1 MWQKYEDDY
10 MQDIENFVKNQEGN
24 KEIRI
29 NLPGRS
35 EEECQLRRRERR
47 SEGHEPKTEDQIPLY
62 KNDWIYF
69 QPQGLNEIPL
79 LPFLNICKF
88 LPYQQ
93 VFRILPL
100 VCRHFRQLIQGYQI
114 PINSVDIINPTHPEL
129 TLTMLARKVVDCNQ
143 MVLARQPKVKN
154 LKLWGFLAENLIN
167 KFQNSL
173 RELSYESDWC
183 RNFLEHR
190 KMWSNISRLKIVLTT
205 HRERRF
211 SGLTLVPGGC
221 FYYNQAI
228 MECMDQFLLRQLTD
242 SLLESNTFS
251 WYIVK
256 GRERDAI
263 GMLRSEELCLLR
275 LKLLRNFQTIETWEE
290 LITSIHD
297 DHSLTDFLAV
307 CQQARSL
314 ETLTVSLTEDAF
326 IIGSA
331 KKWSAFISSL
341 RQSRRLSLVR
351 ITTVNFQSSDPYIPI
366 VKSMLLELPKGIS
379 GITFQGVFLRR
390 NGINQ

>member
-1 MWQKYEDDY
+1 
-10 MQDIENFVKNQEGN
+10 
-24 KEIRI
+24 
-29 NLPGRS
+29 
-35 EEECQLRRRERR
+35 
-47 SEGHEPKTEDQIPLY
+47 
-62 KNDWIYF
+62 
-69 QPQGLNEIPL
+69 
-79 LPFLNICKF
+79 
-88 LPYQQ
+88 
-93 VFRILPL
+93 
-100 VCRHFRQLIQGYQI
+100 
-114 PINSVDIINPTHPEL
+114 
-129 TLTMLARKVVDCNQ
+129 
-143 MVLARQPKVKN
+143 
-154 LKLWGFLAENLIN
+154 
-167 KFQNSL
+167 
-173 RELSYESDWC
+173 
-183 RNFLEHR
+183 
-190 KMWSNISRLKIVLTT
+190 
-205 HRERRF
+205 
-211 SGLTLVPGGC
+211 
-221 FYYNQAI
+221 
-228 MECMDQFLLRQLTD
+228 MDQFLLRQLTD

-341 RQSRRLSLVR
+341 RRSRRLSLVR